1 MREASGILALPERL
15 QQSRRT
21 PTQSLVWAEARGY
34 TKFTSIA
41 P

>member
-15 QQSRRT
+15 QQS
-21 PTQSLVWAEARGY
+21 PPDANSEPSVAEARGY

-41 P
+41 Q